1 MLSAALGKVKTGVQI
16 AAILV
21 LLAFPPGSDQ
31 RLVTLGYVLIYLA
44 AIMTLI
50 SMVMYLRA
58 AWPTL
63 RAGLDGD

>member
-1 MLSAALGKVKTGVQI
+1 MQI

-21 LLAFPPGSDQ
+21 LLAFPPGSDP
-31 RLVTLGYVLIYLA
+31 RLVMLGYVLIYVA

-63 RAGLDGD
+63 ACWPRRRVIRFRVPSSIE